1 MSIIEAL
8 GNIVDVLHHD
18 VLHHDVLHHD
28 VLHHAD
34 PEDKAEVYKG
44 LGLRLRYQP
53 ADSTVRAE
61 VNPDPHQ
68 SLNHPHGEMVRVR
81 GGT

>member
-1 MSIIEAL
+1 MTKDEVMNVVEAL
-8 GNIVDVLHHD
+8 GDIAG
-18 VLHHDVLHHD
+18 

-34 PEDKAEVYKG
+34 PEEKAGGLKG
-44 LGLRLRYQP
+44 ARPSAAPPACRQHQP

-61 VNPDPHQ
+61 VNLDPHQ
-68 SLNHPHGEMVRVR
+68 SLNHPYGEMVRVR